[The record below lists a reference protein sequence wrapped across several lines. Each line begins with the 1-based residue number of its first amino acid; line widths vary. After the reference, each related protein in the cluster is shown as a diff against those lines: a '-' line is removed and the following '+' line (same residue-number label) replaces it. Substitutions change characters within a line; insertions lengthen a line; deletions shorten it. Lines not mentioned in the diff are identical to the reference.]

1 MEKHL
6 TEGELRAALDGELD
20 AASLRHLESC
30 AGCQDRQKQME
41 TQKSAYR
48 PSAWL
53 PYPGR
58 RAYPLLPCSL
68 APVLRK
74 IFD

>member
-30 AGCQDRQKQME
+30 AGCQERQKLM
-41 TQKSAYR
+41 
-48 PSAWL
+48 
-53 PYPGR
+53 
-58 RAYPLLPCSL
+58 
-68 APVLRK
+68 
-74 IFD
+74 